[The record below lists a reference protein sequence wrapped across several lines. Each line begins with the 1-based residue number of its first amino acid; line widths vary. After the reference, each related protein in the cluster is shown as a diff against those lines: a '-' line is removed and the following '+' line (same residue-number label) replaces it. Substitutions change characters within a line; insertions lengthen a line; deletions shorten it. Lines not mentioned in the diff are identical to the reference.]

1 MKSLNKIYNK
11 PQASKKE
18 KANAQGL
25 EAAKEG
31 DESDG
36 HRINK
41 PGDHTLEVHILVT
54 GGLFNSIR

>member
-1 MKSLNKIYNK
+1 M
-11 PQASKKE
+11 PRASKKE